1 MNDITLIIPVFNE
14 EGNILRIWS
23 EVEDYRNKS
32 QYNLFTLFVN
42 DGSTDD
48 TLSLIKEVCEKNDD
62 FGFISFQSNK
72 GLSAAIK
79 AGIDFSKT
87 KWVGYMDGDLQ
98 TSPSDFL
105 KFENFLGS
113 FDLVTGERQDRK
125 DPIGKKISSSIAN
138 WIRNSFLND
147 GMKDTGCPLK
157 IFKREFLLKIP
168 YFDGY
173 HRFFPALTQ
182 IYGGKVKVVPV
193 SHYPRREGKSK
204 FNAFNRIINPLLD
217 LFLVYR
223 LKRRRFSYSV
233 KEMHLSKTKFYHE

>member
-1 MNDITLIIPVFNE
+1 MNEITLIIPVFNE
-14 EGNILRIWS
+14 EGNIRRICT
-23 EVEDYRNKS
+23 EVNDYRNKS
-32 QYNLFTLFVN
+32 QNDIFTLFVN

-48 TLSLIKEVCEKNDD
+48 TLLLVKEICTRNEG
-62 FGFISFQSNK
+62 FGFVSFQSNR

-87 KWVGYMDGDLQ
+87 KWIGYIDGDLQ

-105 KFENFLGS
+105 KFEKFLDS
-113 FDLVTGERQDRK
+113 YDLVTGERQARK
-125 DPIGKKISSSIAN
+125 DGVGKKISSSFAN
-138 WIRNSFLND
+138 WIRDSFLHD

-157 IFKREFLLKIP
+157 IFNREFFLKIP

-193 SHYPRREGKSK
+193 SHFPRREGKSK

-223 LKRRRFSYSV
+223 LKRRSISYSV
-233 KEMHLSKTKFYHE
+233 KETNLSKIKS